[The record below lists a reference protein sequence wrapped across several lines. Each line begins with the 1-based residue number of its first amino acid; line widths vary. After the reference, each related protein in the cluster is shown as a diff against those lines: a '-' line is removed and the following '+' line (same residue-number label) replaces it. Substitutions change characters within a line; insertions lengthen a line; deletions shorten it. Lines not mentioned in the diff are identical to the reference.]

1 MKALIV
7 VDIQNDFCKGGALEV
22 ANANEIIPIT
32 NQLIH
37 SGFFDT
43 IIATQDFHPADHKSF
58 AANHLWRK
66 VGQIIDLNG
75 LQQVLWPIHCVQGS
89 WGTEFT
95 QGLAVDKFDK
105 IFPKGTDPEIDSYSG
120 FFDNGKRKSTGLSE
134 YLKSIGVKKVYVL
147 GLATDFCVKATAI
160 DAHSEGFETV
170 LIADACRAV
179 NLSPD
184 DGNNALKTMKMSGV
198 QIIQSAEILNFQ

>member
-95 QGLAVDKFDK
+95 QGLESDKFDK

-120 FFDNGKRKSTGLSE
+120 FFDNGKLKSTGLSE
-134 YLKSIGVKKVYVL
+134 HLKSIGVETVYVL
-147 GLATDFCVKATAI
+147 GLATDFCVKATAL
-160 DAHSEGFETV
+160 DAKTEGFETV

-184 DGNNALKTMKMSGV
+184 DGQNALKAMKIRGV
-198 QIIQSAEILNFQ
+198 KIIQSAEILNFQ